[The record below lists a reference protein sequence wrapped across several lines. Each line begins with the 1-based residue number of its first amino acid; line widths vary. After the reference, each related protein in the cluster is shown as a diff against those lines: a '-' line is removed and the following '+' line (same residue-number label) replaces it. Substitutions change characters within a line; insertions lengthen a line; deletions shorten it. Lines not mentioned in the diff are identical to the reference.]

1 MPIILFPKIGYSNS
15 VVDFA
20 AAFMPGRKF
29 FRDKQHRVS
38 KNCFI
43 FVNQS
48 TGAALFPFPLS
59 DSNFMSDSLDLDR
72 NYSKDIKFIEI
83 KHLNG
88 PNIWTY
94 YPALE
99 ATVDIGELEDFPSD
113 KIPGFYE
120 RLSEWLPSLIEH
132 RCSYEERGG
141 FLRRVQEG
149 TWPCHILEHVT
160 LELQNLAGMRGG
172 FGRAR
177 ETSVRGV
184 YKVVVSAWHA
194 EITRAAMHSAR
205 ELVLAAMNFQQS
217 ANPFYD
223 VDGAIQRIRD
233 LVDFL
238 WLGPSTACIVDA
250 AIARNIP
257 ATRLIAKGNLVQLGY
272 GARCRHIWTAETDRT
287 PAIAESISRD
297 KDLTKSLLQ
306 SCGVPVPD
314 GRIVES
320 AEAAWEAANDI
331 GMPVVIKPCDGNH
344 GRGVFIELNQRE
356 EIESA
361 YRMALKEGTGVLVER
376 YIHGTEHRLLIVGG
390 RLVAATR
397 GDSVSVTGDG
407 VSTVAKLIESQINS
421 DPRRGATEDHP
432 LNLIRLDSAAQMEIA
447 HQGYH
452 SDAIVS
458 AGVQVLIQRNG
469 NHAFDVTDQ
478 VHPGTASI
486 ASLAARVIGLD
497 IAGIDLVAGDISR
510 PLSEQEGAIVEVNAG
525 PSLLMHIKPA
535 VGTPRPVGKA
545 IVDHLFPEQDNGRI
559 PIVGITGSYGK
570 TSVAYLV
577 AKLLILSGK
586 QTGLACSDGL
596 YLDYRQIDKNNSANW
611 AAANRT
617 LLNPTVAAA
626 VFENGFNAILNEG
639 LAYDSCQVGVITNV
653 DPACHLG
660 RQGIETLKQVFT
672 VLRTQADVVTPTAAA
687 IDDVEKSVKLPI
699 GAAVLNAKDE
709 MLVEISALCHGEV
722 IYFSVEPDLPV
733 ITQHRISGTGPVMGK
748 RAVIVRND
756 IIVLVTGPDEL
767 PLINLREIPVAGV
780 AGTYVIEN
788 VLAAISA
795 AWALDM
801 APDLIR
807 IGIETFGFSQE
818 KYRPENQDIKIYLQ
832 NQGIS
837 L

>member
-1 MPIILFPKIGYSNS
+1 
-15 VVDFA
+15 
-20 AAFMPGRKF
+20 
-29 FRDKQHRVS
+29 
-38 KNCFI
+38 
-43 FVNQS
+43 
-48 TGAALFPFPLS
+48 
-59 DSNFMSDSLDLDR
+59 MSDSLNLGC
-72 NYSKDIKFIEI
+72 NSTKDIKFLEI

-88 PNIWTY
+88 PNMWTY

-141 FLRRVQEG
+141 FLRRVKDG

-184 YKVVVSAWHA
+184 YKVALSAWQA
-194 EITRAAMHSAR
+194 EITTAALHSAR

-217 ANPFYD
+217 DTPFYD
-223 VDGAIQRIRD
+223 VEGAIEHLRD
-233 LVDFL
+233 MVDSL

-250 AIARNIP
+250 AMARNIP

-287 PAIAESISRD
+287 SAIAEGISRD

-306 SCGVPVPD
+306 SCGVSVPE

-344 GRGVFIELNQRE
+344 GRGVFIELSQRE

-361 YRMALKEGTGVLVER
+361 YRMALREGTEVLVER
-376 YIHGTEHRLLIVGG
+376 YIAGTEHRLLIVGG
-390 RLVAATR
+390 RLIAATR
-397 GDSVSVTGDG
+397 GDSVSVVGDG
-407 VSTVAKLIESQINS
+407 VSTIAELIESQINS
-421 DPRRGATEDHP
+421 DPRRGSTEDHP

-447 HQGYH
+447 HQGYQRD
-452 SDAIVS
+452 SVVPTGIK
-458 AGVQVLIQRNG
+458 VLIQRNG

-478 VHPGTASI
+478 VHPSTASI

-497 IAGIDLVAGDISR
+497 IAGIDLVTSDISR
-510 PLSEQEGAIVEVNAG
+510 PLNEQGGAIVEVNAG

-535 VGTPRPVGKA
+535 VGKPRPVGKA
-545 IVDHLFPEQDNGRI
+545 IVDHLFPGQENGRI
-559 PIVGITGSYGK
+559 PIVGISGSYGK

-577 AKLLILSGK
+577 ARLLVLSGK

-617 LLNPTVAAA
+617 LLNPTVEAA
-626 VFENGFNAILNEG
+626 VFENGFDVLLNEG
-639 LAYDSCQVGVITNV
+639 LAYDSCQVGVITNI
-653 DPACHLG
+653 DPTHHFG
-660 RQGIETLKQVFT
+660 RHGIETHKQIYT
-672 VLRTQADVVTPTAAA
+672 VLRSQVDMVTPTAAA
-687 IDDVEKSVKLPI
+687 IDDVEKDIKLPV
-699 GAAVLNAKDE
+699 GAAILNANDE
-709 MLVEISALCHGEV
+709 MLVEMSELCHGEV
-722 IYFSVEPDLPV
+722 IYFSIEPELPV
-733 ITQHRISGTGPVMGK
+733 IKQHCASGTGPTQGK
-748 RAVIVRND
+748 RAVVVRNGRV
-756 IIVLVTGPDEL
+756 VLVSGSNEL
-767 PLINLREIPVAGV
+767 VLINLREIVSES
-780 AGTYVIEN
+780 GTKSPQAIEN
-788 VLAAISA
+788 ILAAVGA
-795 AWALDM
+795 AWALGIE
-801 APDLIR
+801 PNLIR
-807 IGIETFGFSQE
+807 VGIETFGFSQE
-818 KYRPENQDIKIYLQ
+818 KYKPENQNLLELQ
-832 NQGIS
+832 TQGIK

>member
-1 MPIILFPKIGYSNS
+1 
-15 VVDFA
+15 
-20 AAFMPGRKF
+20 
-29 FRDKQHRVS
+29 
-38 KNCFI
+38 
-43 FVNQS
+43 
-48 TGAALFPFPLS
+48 
-59 DSNFMSDSLDLDR
+59 MSDSLNLGC
-72 NYSKDIKFIEI
+72 NSTKDIKFLEI

-88 PNIWTY
+88 PNMWTY

-141 FLRRVQEG
+141 FLRRVKDG

-184 YKVVVSAWHA
+184 YKVALSAWQA
-194 EITRAAMHSAR
+194 EITTAALHSAR

-217 ANPFYD
+217 DNPSYD
-223 VDGAIQRIRD
+223 VKGAIQRLRD
-233 LVDFL
+233 LVDSL

-250 AIARNIP
+250 AMARNIP
-257 ATRLIAKGNLVQLGY
+257 ATRLIAKGNLVQLGH

-287 PAIAESISRD
+287 SAIAEGISRD

-306 SCGVPVPD
+306 SCGVPVPE

-344 GRGVFIELNQRE
+344 GRGVFIELSQRE

-361 YRMALKEGTGVLVER
+361 YRMALREGTEVLVER
-376 YIHGTEHRLLIVGG
+376 YISGTEHRLLIVGG
-390 RLVAATR
+390 RLIAATR
-397 GDSVSVTGDG
+397 GDSVSVVGDG
-407 VSTVAKLIESQINS
+407 VSTIAELIDSQINS
-421 DPRRGATEDHP
+421 DPRRGSTEDHP

-452 SDAIVS
+452 RDSIVP
-458 AGVQVLIQRNG
+458 AGIKVLIQRNG

-478 VHPGTASI
+478 IHPSTASI

-497 IAGIDLVAGDISR
+497 IAGIDLVTSDISR
-510 PLSEQEGAIVEVNAG
+510 PLNEQGGAIVEVNAG

-535 VGTPRPVGKA
+535 VGKPRPVGKA
-545 IVDHLFPEQDNGRI
+545 IVDHLFPGQENGRI
-559 PIVGITGSYGK
+559 PIVGISGSYGK

-577 AKLLILSGK
+577 ARLLVLSGK

-617 LLNPTVAAA
+617 LLNPTVEAA
-626 VFENGFNAILNEG
+626 VFENGFDVLLNEG
-639 LAYDSCQVGVITNV
+639 LAYDSCQVGVITNI
-653 DPACHLG
+653 DPEHHFG
-660 RQGIETLKQVFT
+660 RHGIETLKQIYT
-672 VLRTQADVVTPTAAA
+672 VLRSQVDMVTPTAAA
-687 IDDVEKSVKLPI
+687 IDDVEKDIKLPV
-699 GAAVLNAKDE
+699 GAAVLNANDE
-709 MLVEISALCHGEV
+709 MLVEMSELCHGEV
-722 IYFSVEPDLPV
+722 IYFSIEPELPV
-733 ITQHRISGTGPVMGK
+733 IKQHCASGTGPTQGK
-748 RAVIVRND
+748 RAVIVRNGRV
-756 IIVLVTGPDEL
+756 VLVSGSNEL
-767 PLINLREIPVAGV
+767 VLINLRKIASENGANN
-780 AGTYVIEN
+780 AQAIEN
-788 VLAAISA
+788 ILAAVGA
-795 AWALDM
+795 AWALGIE
-801 APDLIR
+801 PDLIR
-807 IGIETFGFSQE
+807 VGIETFGFSQE
-818 KYRPENQDIKIYLQ
+818 KYKPENQNLLELQ
-832 NQGIS
+832 TQGIK

>member
-1 MPIILFPKIGYSNS
+1 
-15 VVDFA
+15 
-20 AAFMPGRKF
+20 
-29 FRDKQHRVS
+29 
-38 KNCFI
+38 
-43 FVNQS
+43 
-48 TGAALFPFPLS
+48 
-59 DSNFMSDSLDLDR
+59 MSDSLNLGC
-72 NYSKDIKFIEI
+72 NSSKDIKILEI

-88 PNIWTY
+88 PNMWTY

-141 FLRRVQEG
+141 FLRRVKDG

-184 YKVVVSAWHA
+184 YKVALSAWHA
-194 EITRAAMHSAR
+194 EITKAALYSAR
-205 ELVLAAMNFQQS
+205 ELVLAAMNFQQ
-217 ANPFYD
+217 ARNPFYD

-233 LVDFL
+233 LVDSL

-250 AIARNIP
+250 AVARNIP
-257 ATRLIAKGNLVQLGY
+257 AIRLIEKGNLVQLGH

-287 PAIAESISRD
+287 PAVAESISRD

-306 SCGVPVPD
+306 SCGVPVPE
-314 GRIVES
+314 GRVVES

-344 GRGVFIELNQRE
+344 GRGVFIELTQRE

-361 YRMALKEGTGVLVER
+361 YHVALEEGSGVLVER
-376 YIHGTEHRLLIVGG
+376 YISGTEHRLLIVGD

-397 GDSVSVTGDG
+397 GDSVSVVGDG
-407 VSTVAKLIESQINS
+407 VSTIADLIESQINS
-421 DPRRGATEDHP
+421 DSRRGLTEDHP
-432 LNLIRLDSAAQMEIA
+432 LNLIRLDSAAEIEIA
-447 HQGYH
+447 RQGYQRD
-452 SDAIVS
+452 SIVPT
-458 AGVQVLIQRNG
+458 GITVLIQRNG

-478 VHPGTASI
+478 VHPSTASI

-497 IAGIDLVAGDISR
+497 IAGIDLVTSDISR
-510 PLSEQEGAIVEVNAG
+510 PLNEQDGAIVEVNAG

-545 IVDHLFPEQDNGRI
+545 IVNHLFPNQENGRI
-559 PIVGITGSYGK
+559 PIVGISGSYGK

-577 AKLLILSGK
+577 ARLLVLSGK
-586 QTGLACSDGL
+586 QTGLACSNGL

-617 LLNPTVAAA
+617 LLNPTVEAA
-626 VFENGFNAILNEG
+626 VFENGFDTLMNEG
-639 LAYDSCQVGVITNV
+639 LAYDSCQVGVITNI
-653 DPACHLG
+653 DPACHFG
-660 RQGIETLKQVFT
+660 RHGIETRKQVYT
-672 VLRTQADVVTPTAAA
+672 VLRSQVDVVTPTAAA
-687 IDDVEKSVKLPI
+687 IDDVEKDVKLPI
-699 GAAVLNAKDE
+699 GAAVLNAKDDMSVE
-709 MLVEISALCHGEV
+709 MAELCHGEV
-722 IYFSVEPDLPV
+722 IFFSSEADLPV
-733 ITQHRISGTGPVMGK
+733 IAQHRANGTGPTQGK
-748 RAVIVRND
+748 RAVIIRNEK
-756 IIVLVTGPDEL
+756 IVLASGTDEL
-767 PLINLREIPVAGV
+767 LLLNLRGISVESRAKSTQ
-780 AGTYVIEN
+780 AIEN
-788 VLAAISA
+788 ILAAVAA
-795 AWALDM
+795 AWALGIE
-801 APDLIR
+801 PDLIR
-807 IGIETFGFSQE
+807 VGIETFGFCQD
-818 KYRPENQDIKIYLQ
+818 KYKPENQNLSTGLQ
-832 NQGIS
+832 TQGIK

>member
-1 MPIILFPKIGYSNS
+1 
-15 VVDFA
+15 
-20 AAFMPGRKF
+20 
-29 FRDKQHRVS
+29 
-38 KNCFI
+38 
-43 FVNQS
+43 
-48 TGAALFPFPLS
+48 
-59 DSNFMSDSLDLDR
+59 MSDSLNLGC
-72 NYSKDIKFIEI
+72 NSTKDIKFLEI

-88 PNIWTY
+88 PNMWTY

-141 FLRRVQEG
+141 FLRRVKDG

-184 YKVVVSAWHA
+184 YKVALSAWQA
-194 EITRAAMHSAR
+194 EITTAALHSAR

-217 ANPFYD
+217 DNPSYD
-223 VDGAIQRIRD
+223 VKGAIQRLRD
-233 LVDFL
+233 LVDSL

-250 AIARNIP
+250 AMARNIP
-257 ATRLIAKGNLVQLGY
+257 ATRLIAKGNLVQLGH

-287 PAIAESISRD
+287 SAIAEGISRD

-306 SCGVPVPD
+306 SCGVPVPE

-344 GRGVFIELNQRE
+344 GRGVFIELSQRE

-361 YRMALKEGTGVLVER
+361 YRMALREGTEVLVER
-376 YIHGTEHRLLIVGG
+376 YISGTEHRLLIVGG
-390 RLVAATR
+390 RLIAATR
-397 GDSVSVTGDG
+397 GDSVSVVGDG
-407 VSTVAKLIESQINS
+407 ISTIAELVDSQINS
-421 DPRRGATEDHP
+421 DPRRGSTEDHP

-452 SDAIVS
+452 RDSVVP
-458 AGVQVLIQRNG
+458 AGIKVLIQRNG

-478 VHPGTASI
+478 VHPSTASI

-497 IAGIDLVAGDISR
+497 IAGIDLVTSDISR
-510 PLSEQEGAIVEVNAG
+510 PLNEQGGAIVEVNAG

-535 VGTPRPVGKA
+535 VGKPRPVGKA
-545 IVDHLFPEQDNGRI
+545 IVDHLFPGQENGRI
-559 PIVGITGSYGK
+559 PIVGISGSYGK

-577 AKLLILSGK
+577 ARLLVLSGK

-617 LLNPTVAAA
+617 LLNPTVEAA
-626 VFENGFNAILNEG
+626 VFENGFDVLLNEG
-639 LAYDSCQVGVITNV
+639 LAYDSCQVGVITNI
-653 DPACHLG
+653 DPEHHFG
-660 RQGIETLKQVFT
+660 RHGIETHKQIYT
-672 VLRTQADVVTPTAAA
+672 VLRSQVDMVTPTAAA
-687 IDDVEKSVKLPI
+687 IDDVEKDIKLPV
-699 GAAVLNAKDE
+699 GAAILNANDE
-709 MLVEISALCHGEV
+709 MLVEMSELCHGEV
-722 IYFSVEPDLPV
+722 IYFSIEPELPV
-733 ITQHRISGTGPVMGK
+733 IKQHCASGTGPTQGK
-748 RAVIVRND
+748 RAVIVRNGRV
-756 IIVLVTGPDEL
+756 VLVSGSNEL
-767 PLINLREIPVAGV
+767 VLINLRKIASENGAQT
-780 AGTYVIEN
+780 AQAIEN
-788 VLAAISA
+788 ILAAVGA
-795 AWALDM
+795 AWALGIE
-801 APDLIR
+801 PDLIR
-807 IGIETFGFSQE
+807 VGIETFGFSQE
-818 KYRPENQDIKIYLQ
+818 KYKPENQNLLELQ
-832 NQGIS
+832 TQGIK

>member
-1 MPIILFPKIGYSNS
+1 
-15 VVDFA
+15 
-20 AAFMPGRKF
+20 
-29 FRDKQHRVS
+29 
-38 KNCFI
+38 
-43 FVNQS
+43 
-48 TGAALFPFPLS
+48 
-59 DSNFMSDSLDLDR
+59 MSDSLNLGC
-72 NYSKDIKFIEI
+72 NSTKDIKFLEI

-88 PNIWTY
+88 PNMWTY

-141 FLRRVQEG
+141 FLRRVKDG

-184 YKVVVSAWHA
+184 YKVALSAWQA
-194 EITRAAMHSAR
+194 EITTAALHSAR

-217 ANPFYD
+217 DNPSYD
-223 VDGAIQRIRD
+223 VKGAIQHLRD
-233 LVDFL
+233 LVDSL

-250 AIARNIP
+250 AMARNIP
-257 ATRLIAKGNLVQLGY
+257 ATRLIAKGNLVQLGH

-287 PAIAESISRD
+287 SAIAEGISRD

-306 SCGVPVPD
+306 SCGVPVPE

-344 GRGVFIELNQRE
+344 GRGVFIELSQRE

-361 YRMALKEGTGVLVER
+361 YRMALREGTEVLVER
-376 YIHGTEHRLLIVGG
+376 YISGTEHRLLIVGG
-390 RLVAATR
+390 RLIAATR
-397 GDSVSVTGDG
+397 GDSVSVVGDG
-407 VSTVAKLIESQINS
+407 VSTIAELIDSQINS
-421 DPRRGATEDHP
+421 DPRRGSTEDHP

-452 SDAIVS
+452 RDSVVP
-458 AGVQVLIQRNG
+458 AGIKVLIQRNG

-478 VHPGTASI
+478 VHPSTASI

-497 IAGIDLVAGDISR
+497 IAGIDLVTSDISR
-510 PLSEQEGAIVEVNAG
+510 PLNEQGGAIVEVNAG

-535 VGTPRPVGKA
+535 VGKPRPVGKA
-545 IVDHLFPEQDNGRI
+545 IVDHLFPGQENGRI
-559 PIVGITGSYGK
+559 PIVGISGSYGK

-577 AKLLILSGK
+577 ARLLVLSGK

-617 LLNPTVAAA
+617 LLNPTVEAA
-626 VFENGFNAILNEG
+626 VFENGFDVLLNEG
-639 LAYDSCQVGVITNV
+639 LAYDSCQVGVITNI
-653 DPACHLG
+653 DPEHHFG
-660 RQGIETLKQVFT
+660 RHGIETHKQIYT
-672 VLRTQADVVTPTAAA
+672 VLRSQVDMVTPTAAA
-687 IDDVEKSVKLPI
+687 IDDVEKDIKLPV
-699 GAAVLNAKDE
+699 GAAILNANDE
-709 MLVEISALCHGEV
+709 MLVEMSELCHGEV
-722 IYFSVEPDLPV
+722 IYFSIEPELPV
-733 ITQHRISGTGPVMGK
+733 IKQHCASGTGPTQGK
-748 RAVIVRND
+748 RAVIVRNGRV
-756 IIVLVTGPDEL
+756 VLVSGSNEL
-767 PLINLREIPVAGV
+767 VLINLRKIASENGANN
-780 AGTYVIEN
+780 AQAIEN
-788 VLAAISA
+788 ILAAVGA
-795 AWALDM
+795 AWALGIE
-801 APDLIR
+801 PDLIR
-807 IGIETFGFSQE
+807 VGIETFGFSQE
-818 KYRPENQDIKIYLQ
+818 KYKPENQNLLELQ
-832 NQGIS
+832 TQGIK

>member
-1 MPIILFPKIGYSNS
+1 
-15 VVDFA
+15 
-20 AAFMPGRKF
+20 
-29 FRDKQHRVS
+29 
-38 KNCFI
+38 
-43 FVNQS
+43 
-48 TGAALFPFPLS
+48 
-59 DSNFMSDSLDLDR
+59 MSDSLNLGC
-72 NYSKDIKFIEI
+72 NSTKDIKFLEI

-88 PNIWTY
+88 PNMWTY

-141 FLRRVQEG
+141 FLRRVKDG

-184 YKVVVSAWHA
+184 YKVALSAWQA
-194 EITRAAMHSAR
+194 EITTAALHSAR

-217 ANPFYD
+217 DNPSYD
-223 VDGAIQRIRD
+223 VKGAIQRLRD
-233 LVDFL
+233 LVDSL

-250 AIARNIP
+250 AMARNIP
-257 ATRLIAKGNLVQLGY
+257 ATRLIAKGNLVQLGH

-287 PAIAESISRD
+287 SAIAEGISRD

-306 SCGVPVPD
+306 SCGVPVPE

-344 GRGVFIELNQRE
+344 GRGVFIELSQRE

-361 YRMALKEGTGVLVER
+361 YRMALREGTEVLVER
-376 YIHGTEHRLLIVGG
+376 YISGTEHRLLIVGG
-390 RLVAATR
+390 RLIAATR
-397 GDSVSVTGDG
+397 GDSVSVVGDG
-407 VSTVAKLIESQINS
+407 ISTIAELVDSQINS
-421 DPRRGATEDHP
+421 DPRRGSTEDHP

-452 SDAIVS
+452 RDSVVP
-458 AGVQVLIQRNG
+458 AGIKVLIQRNG

-478 VHPGTASI
+478 VHPSTASI

-497 IAGIDLVAGDISR
+497 IAGIDLVTSDISR
-510 PLSEQEGAIVEVNAG
+510 PLNEQGGAIVEVNAG

-535 VGTPRPVGKA
+535 VGKPRPVGKA
-545 IVDHLFPEQDNGRI
+545 IVDHLFPGQENGRI
-559 PIVGITGSYGK
+559 PIVGISGSYGK

-577 AKLLILSGK
+577 ARLLVLSGK

-617 LLNPTVAAA
+617 LLNPTVEAA
-626 VFENGFNAILNEG
+626 VFENGFDVLLNEG
-639 LAYDSCQVGVITNV
+639 LAYDSCQVGVITNI
-653 DPACHLG
+653 DPEHHFG
-660 RQGIETLKQVFT
+660 RHGIETHKQIYT
-672 VLRTQADVVTPTAAA
+672 VLRSQIDMVTPTAAA
-687 IDDVEKSVKLPI
+687 IDDVEKDIKLPV
-699 GAAVLNAKDE
+699 GAAVLNANDE
-709 MLVEISALCHGEV
+709 MLVEMSELCHGEV
-722 IYFSVEPDLPV
+722 IYFSIEPELPV
-733 ITQHRISGTGPVMGK
+733 IKQHCASGTGPTQGK
-748 RAVIVRND
+748 RAVIVRNGRV
-756 IIVLVTGPDEL
+756 VLVSGSNEL
-767 PLINLREIPVAGV
+767 VLINLRKIASENGANN
-780 AGTYVIEN
+780 AQAIEN
-788 VLAAISA
+788 ILAAVGA
-795 AWALDM
+795 AWALGIE
-801 APDLIR
+801 PDLIR
-807 IGIETFGFSQE
+807 VGIETFGFSQE
-818 KYRPENQDIKIYLQ
+818 KYKPENQNLLELQ
-832 NQGIS
+832 TQGIK

>member
-1 MPIILFPKIGYSNS
+1 
-15 VVDFA
+15 
-20 AAFMPGRKF
+20 
-29 FRDKQHRVS
+29 
-38 KNCFI
+38 
-43 FVNQS
+43 
-48 TGAALFPFPLS
+48 
-59 DSNFMSDSLDLDR
+59 MSDSLDLDR
-72 NYSKDIKFIEI
+72 NRLKDIKFIEI

-132 RCSYEERGG
+132 RCSYDERGG

-194 EITRAAMHSAR
+194 GITRAAMYSAR

-233 LVDFL
+233 LVDSL

-250 AIARNIP
+250 AVARNIP

-306 SCGVPVPD
+306 SCGIPVPE

-344 GRGVFIELNQRE
+344 GRGVFIELSQRG

-376 YIHGTEHRLLIVGG
+376 YILGTEHRLLIVGG

-407 VSTVAKLIESQINS
+407 VSTVAELIESQINS

-452 SDAIVS
+452 SDAIVP
-458 AGVQVLIQRNG
+458 ANTKVLIQRNG

-486 ASLAARVIGLD
+486 ASLAARIIGLD
-497 IAGIDLVAGDISR
+497 IAGIDLVVSDISR
-510 PLSEQEGAIVEVNAG
+510 PLSEQEGAVVEVNAG

-535 VGTPRPVGKA
+535 IGTPRPVGKA

-559 PIVGITGSYGK
+559 PIVGISGSYGK
-570 TSVAYLV
+570 TSVAYLI

-586 QTGLACSDGL
+586 HTGLACSGGL
-596 YLDYRQIDKNNSANW
+596 YLDYRQIDKNNGANW

-617 LLNPTVAAA
+617 LMNPTVEAA
-626 VFENGFNAILNEG
+626 VFENGFDAILNEG

-660 RQGIETLKQVFT
+660 RHGIETLKQVFT

-687 IDDVEKSVKLPI
+687 IDDVEKGVKLPT

-722 IYFSVEPDLPV
+722 IYFSIEPDLPV
-733 ITQHRISGTGPVMGK
+733 ITQHRTNGTGPAQSK

-756 IIVLVTGPDEL
+756 IIVLVTGSNEL
-767 PLINLREIPVAGV
+767 PLINLREIPA
-780 AGTYVIEN
+780 ARAPGTQAIEN
-788 VLAAISA
+788 VLAAIGA
-795 AWALDM
+795 AWALDI
-801 APDLIR
+801 ATDLIQ

-818 KYRPENQDIKIYLQ
+818 KYKPENQDLPIIL
-832 NQGIS
+832 
-837 L
+837 

>member
-1 MPIILFPKIGYSNS
+1 
-15 VVDFA
+15 
-20 AAFMPGRKF
+20 
-29 FRDKQHRVS
+29 
-38 KNCFI
+38 
-43 FVNQS
+43 
-48 TGAALFPFPLS
+48 
-59 DSNFMSDSLDLDR
+59 MSDSLNLGR
-72 NYSKDIKFIEI
+72 NSTKDIKFLEI

-88 PNIWTY
+88 PNLWTY

-141 FLRRVQEG
+141 FLRRVKDG

-184 YKVVVSAWHA
+184 YKVALSAWHA
-194 EITRAAMHSAR
+194 EITTAALHSAR

-217 ANPFYD
+217 DNPFYD
-223 VDGAIQRIRD
+223 VEGAIQHLRD
-233 LVDFL
+233 LVDSL

-250 AIARNIP
+250 AMARNIP
-257 ATRLIAKGNLVQLGY
+257 ATRLIAKGNLVQLGH

-287 PAIAESISRD
+287 PAIAEGISRD

-306 SCGVPVPD
+306 SCGVPVPE

-344 GRGVFIELNQRE
+344 GRGVFIELSQRE

-361 YRMALKEGTGVLVER
+361 YRMALREGTEVLVER
-376 YIHGTEHRLLIVGG
+376 YIAGTEHRLLIVGG
-390 RLVAATR
+390 RLIAATR
-397 GDSVSVTGDG
+397 GDSVSVMGDG
-407 VSTVAKLIESQINS
+407 VSTIAELIESQINS
-421 DPRRGATEDHP
+421 DPRRGSTENHP

-447 HQGYH
+447 HQGYQRD
-452 SDAIVS
+452 SIAP
-458 AGVQVLIQRNG
+458 AGIKVLIQRNG

-478 VHPGTASI
+478 VHPATASI

-497 IAGIDLVAGDISR
+497 IAGIDLVTSDISR
-510 PLSEQEGAIVEVNAG
+510 PLNEQGGAIVEVNAG

-535 VGTPRPVGKA
+535 VGKSRPVGKA
-545 IVDHLFPEQDNGRI
+545 IVDHLFPDQENGRI
-559 PIVGITGSYGK
+559 PIVGISGSYGK

-577 AKLLILSGK
+577 ARLLVLSGK

-596 YLDYRQIDKNNSANW
+596 YLDYRQIDKSNSANW

-617 LLNPTVAAA
+617 LLNPTVEAA
-626 VFENGFNAILNEG
+626 VFENGFDVLLNEG
-639 LAYDSCQVGVITNV
+639 LAYDSCQVGVITNI
-653 DPACHLG
+653 DPAHHFG
-660 RQGIETLKQVFT
+660 RHGIETHKQVYT
-672 VLRTQADVVTPTAAA
+672 VLRSQVDMVTPTAAA
-687 IDDVEKSVKLPI
+687 IDDVEKNIKLPV
-699 GAAVLNAKDE
+699 GAAVLNANDE
-709 MLVEISALCHGEV
+709 MLVEMSELCHGEV
-722 IYFSVEPDLPV
+722 IYFSIEPELPV
-733 ITQHRISGTGPVMGK
+733 IKQHCASGTGPTQGK
-748 RAVIVRND
+748 RAVVVRNGRV
-756 IIVLVTGPDEL
+756 VLVSGSNEL
-767 PLINLREIPVAGV
+767 VLINLREIVSEN
-780 AGTYVIEN
+780 GTKSTQAIEN
-788 VLAAISA
+788 ILAAVGA
-795 AWALDM
+795 AWALGIE
-801 APDLIR
+801 PNLIR
-807 IGIETFGFSQE
+807 VGIETFGFSQE
-818 KYRPENQDIKIYLQ
+818 KYKPENQNLLELQ
-832 NQGIS
+832 TQGIK